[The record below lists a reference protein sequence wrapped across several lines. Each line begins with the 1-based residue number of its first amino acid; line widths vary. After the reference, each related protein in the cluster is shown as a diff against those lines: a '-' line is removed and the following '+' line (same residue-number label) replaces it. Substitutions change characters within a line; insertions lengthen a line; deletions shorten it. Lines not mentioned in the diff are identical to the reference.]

1 MKRMAAILLAFLT
14 ITGSAQALTVSGP
27 VGPLVKE
34 AQTLAQ
40 AGDYKGARAKLDEA
54 DAVKSTPD
62 DATVI
67 NQIRQ
72 YIDFRDR
79 QTPPTAPP
87 SQP

>member
-1 MKRMAAILLAFLT
+1 MKRTVAVLLALLSMA
-14 ITGSAQALTVSGP
+14 GPVQALTVSME

-40 AGDYKGARAKLDEA
+40 AGDYKGATAKLDEA
-54 DAVKSTPD
+54 DAVKVTPD

-67 NQIRQ
+67 NQLRQ
-72 YIDFRDR
+72 FIAVKSS
-79 QTPPTAPP
+79 QP